1 MQFPGG
7 QPGYDGGMSG
17 ASLMSLAALTCY
29 VAAEAFAVA
38 HIRRD
43 RAFLGTATTLLL
55 LAGFWIHFLALTFGA
70 RATHTVPYNTL
81 PGSMSLFAWMLVGA
95 YGVLLLIHREV
106 STGPF
111 LIPLAILFMGISLA
125 TAASPAA
132 VPVPP
137 PAKLTGALF
146 AWHVTIAIF
155 GYAAFT
161 LSFVLAQLY
170 LIQTRQL
177 HRRKAGL
184 LFAKLPALDVV
195 WGLHRSA
202 AILGVL
208 ALATATTLGLIWAR
222 QNWNTFWDAKVAF
235 TLLMI
240 AVYLFTLV
248 APRLGLGGKRTAWV
262 SIGGFCLLMFSYTV
276 VNLFITTEHVFH

>member
-1 MQFPGG
+1 
-7 QPGYDGGMSG
+7 
-17 ASLMSLAALTCY
+17 MSLAALLCY

-43 RAFLGTATTLLL
+43 RWVLGTATTVLL
-55 LAGFWIHFLALTFGA
+55 LAGFIIHFLALSFGA
-70 RATHTVPYNTL
+70 RAIQTVPYNTL
-81 PGSMSLFAWMLVGA
+81 AGSMSLFAWMVVGA

-111 LIPLAILFMGISLA
+111 LIPVAILFMGISVLA
-125 TAASPAA
+125 MPSSPL
-132 VPVPP
+132 PSPIPP
-137 PAKLTGALF
+137 PIKLTGALF

-155 GYAAFT
+155 GYATFS

-177 HRRKAGL
+177 HRRKTGL
-184 LFAKLPALDVV
+184 LFSKLPALDVV

-208 ALATATTLGLIWAR
+208 ALSVATVLGLIWAR
-222 QNWNTFWDAKVAF
+222 QNWNSFWDAKVAF

-240 AVYLFTLV
+240 AVYVFTLV

-262 SIGGFCLLMFSYTV
+262 SIGGFGLLLFSYTV
-276 VNLFITTEHVFH
+276 VNLFITTEHAFH

>member
-1 MQFPGG
+1 
-7 QPGYDGGMSG
+7 MSG
-17 ASLMSLAALTCY
+17 AFLMSLAALLCY

-38 HIRRD
+38 HIRKD
-43 RAFLGTATTLLL
+43 RGFLGTATTVLL
-55 LAGFWIHFLALTFGA
+55 LAGFIVHFLALSFGA

-81 PGSMSLFAWMLVGA
+81 AGSMSLFAWMVVGA

-111 LIPLAILFMGISLA
+111 LIPLAILFTGISVLA
-125 TAASPAA
+125 MPSSPLPA
-132 VPVPP
+132 PVPP
-137 PAKLTGALF
+137 PSKLTGAVF

-155 GYAAFT
+155 GYATFS

-177 HRRKAGL
+177 HRRKTGL
-184 LFAKLPALDVV
+184 LFSKLPALDVV

-208 ALATATTLGLIWAR
+208 ALSVATVLGLIWAR
-222 QNWNTFWDAKVAF
+222 QNWASFWDAKVAF
-235 TLLMI
+235 TVLMI

-248 APRLGLGGKRTAWV
+248 APRLGLGGKRTAWI
-262 SIGGFCLLMFSYTV
+262 SIGGFGLLLFSYTV
-276 VNLFITTEHVFH
+276 VNLFITAEHVFH

>member
-1 MQFPGG
+1 
-7 QPGYDGGMSG
+7 MSS
-17 ASLMSLAALTCY
+17 ASLLSLLALLCY
-29 VAAEAFAVA
+29 IAAEGFAVA

-43 RAFLGTATTLLL
+43 RPWLGLVTTALL
-55 LAGFWIHFLALTFGA
+55 LAGFLIHFAALSYGA
-70 RATHTVPYNTL
+70 RAIHTVPYNTL
-81 PGSMSLFAWMLVGA
+81 AGSMSLFAWMLVGA

-111 LIPLAILFMGISLA
+111 LIPLAILFMAVSLA
-125 TAASPAA
+125 TTAAPAA

-155 GYAAFT
+155 GYATFT
-161 LSFVLAQLY
+161 LAFVLAQLY
-170 LIQTRQL
+170 LIQVRQL
-177 HRRKAGL
+177 HRHKTGL
-184 LFAKLPALDVV
+184 LFSRLPALDVV
-195 WGLHRSA
+195 WSLHRSA
-202 AILGVL
+202 AVLGVA
-208 ALATATTLGLIWAR
+208 ALSVATTLGLIWAR
-222 QNWNTFWDAKVAF
+222 RNWATFWDAKVAV

-240 AVYLFTLV
+240 GVYLFTLL

-262 SIGGFCLLMFSYTV
+262 SIGGFCLLLFSYTV

>member
-1 MQFPGG
+1 
-7 QPGYDGGMSG
+7 
-17 ASLMSLAALTCY
+17 MSLVALLCY
-29 VAAEAFAVA
+29 MAAEAFAVA

-43 RAFLGTATTLLL
+43 RWVLGTATTVLL
-55 LAGFWIHFLALTFGA
+55 LAGFCIHFMALSFGA
-70 RATHTVPYNTL
+70 RASHTVPYNTL
-81 PGSMSLFAWMLVGA
+81 PGSMSLFAWMVVGA

-125 TAASPAA
+125 TSTTPPTI
-132 VPVPP
+132 PVPP

-155 GYAAFT
+155 GYATFT

-184 LFAKLPALDVV
+184 LFSKLPALDVV

-202 AILGVL
+202 AVLGVI
-208 ALATATTLGLIWAR
+208 ALSTATVLGLIWAR
-222 QNWNTFWDAKVAF
+222 QNWRTFWDAKVAF

-262 SIGGFCLLMFSYTV
+262 SIGGFGILLFSYTV
-276 VNLFITTEHVFH
+276 VNLFITSEHAFH